1 MRIFRQVQGSRF
13 FSAGRT
19 VMPAP
24 GPVPALGSGTS
35 PPGPVPAPRVR
46 YQPRSGT
53 SPGPSAQADPQQCDT
68 EAVITA
74 PMSHHCG
81 GGPVRPARCR
91 LVSPASL
98 ASHRSRGQEMNL
110 DRCRLHKTV
119 SIHDLWGRVTGGSG
133 GCTRD
138 GCCCLGG
145 RCPRRIRAWR
155 WPRRHRCCARGGCHR
170 AARSRTRSRPG

>member
-98 ASHRSRGQEMNL
+98 SSHRSKGRQM
-110 DRCRLHKTV
+110 
-119 SIHDLWGRVTGGSG
+119 IHDLRWRVTGRWG
-133 GCTRD
+133 GGTRG
-138 GCCCLGG
+138 GCCCRGG
-145 RCPRRIRAWR
+145 RCPRRIHAWR
-155 WPRRHRCCARGGCHR
+155 WPRCHRCCAPGECHR
-170 AARSRTRSRPG
+170 AARSRTRSRPDSGSGP